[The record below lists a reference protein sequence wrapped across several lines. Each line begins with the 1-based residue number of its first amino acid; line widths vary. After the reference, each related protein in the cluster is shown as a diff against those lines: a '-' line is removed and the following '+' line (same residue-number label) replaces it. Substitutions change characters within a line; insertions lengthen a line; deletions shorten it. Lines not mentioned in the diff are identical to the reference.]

1 MEIKID
7 TFLKGSIICP
17 YCLGSGKLK
26 TMQSIAT
33 FNGGSIRG
41 KDTSVK
47 CKHCNGAGL
56 IK

>member
-7 TFLKGSIICP
+7 INTNVKACP

-26 TMQSIAT
+26 AMQSVVISY
-33 FNGGSIRG
+33 GWSIRG
-41 KDTSVK
+41 KDTQVGCIH
-47 CKHCNGAGL
+47 CKGTGL